1 MSLLNDFGE
10 SFLTVLDEDSDCV
23 FMGATRVLVVVLGEV
38 DEFDD
43 VGMGKL
49 SSFAEQLPDKLLL
62 FGGGGR
68 E

>member
-1 MSLLNDFGE
+1 
-10 SFLTVLDEDSDCV
+10 
-23 FMGATRVLVVVLGEV
+23 MGATRVLVVVLGEV